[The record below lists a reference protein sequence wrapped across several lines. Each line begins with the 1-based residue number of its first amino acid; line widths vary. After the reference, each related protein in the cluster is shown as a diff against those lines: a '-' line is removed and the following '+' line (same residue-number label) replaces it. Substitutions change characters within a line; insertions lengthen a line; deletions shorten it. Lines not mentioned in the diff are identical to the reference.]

1 MSSLSWSQSSRP
13 WTLLTESMMGGNAIL
28 LGHSNGGILGSN
40 LSGLTRPGSFRLV
53 HLVDHHS

>member
-1 MSSLSWSQSSRP
+1 
-13 WTLLTESMMGGNAIL
+13 MMGGNAIL